1 MRVRRALIRFRD
13 GSTRAKLTIAF
24 GMLVVMAI
32 LLIGMVVGQI
42 GSIRHAVELNQ
53 QSARIIRLSHVA
65 EKGVIRVNSQ
75 MRGVLLTGN
84 FDYLDTYYEGR
95 AQFVQSMASLATLVD
110 LPEQRALVQ
119 QAVAAQADW
128 TRQFGDPLIALA
140 RRPGGRTQATA
151 ILVAAGPK
159 VRVTYINRMVA
170 SLREIE
176 ERRIAER
183 EDELYETMAHA
194 FLALGT
200 GGVCL
205 LAIAVAMAWLL
216 TRSIAIPLARLGDI
230 VDRLTGR
237 DFTVTVPVDQR
248 RRRDEIGRIARSL
261 EVFRVAGIENQRL
274 EAEAQRLIEARA
286 SDAEDAARRVRIDAE
301 RDRAT
306 IRIIGAGL
314 AAIARGDLTFR
325 LSGGLSGDAT
335 VLKQDYDS
343 ALAQLGGL
351 LGRVQKM
358 VGAVDR
364 DTRSIVFA
372 GEQLTQRTVEQSAA
386 IAIVGDRLTQVT
398 ALIDRNTTGVKRV
411 AEVAQSTGDAAEQ
424 SRRTVAEAVRAM
436 ARIDESS
443 EQIGAIAGLVRSIA
457 EQTHLL
463 ALNAQMEA
471 ARAGAAGNGFAVV
484 AREVSQLAARLRA
497 ASHDIAQSLASARA
511 CAIEGVDLVGTA
523 SGKLGLI
530 LRDVKEMSTLVTD
543 LAGAAERQ
551 AGEVQDVDARM
562 RDIARV
568 TERNAVA
575 AGEAGETLARLLTG
589 ADALARSL
597 AQFRIPDASDA
608 MALPAAA

>member
-24 GMLVVMAI
+24 GILVAMAI

-95 AQFVQSMASLATLVD
+95 AQFARSMASLATLVD

-128 TRQFGDPLIALA
+128 SRQFGDPLLALA
-140 RRPGGRTQATA
+140 RRPGGRAQATA

-159 VRVTYINRMVA
+159 ARVTYINRMVA

-183 EDELYETMAHA
+183 EGQLYETMAHA
-194 FLALGT
+194 FLALAA

-216 TRSIAIPLARLGDI
+216 TRSIAIPLATLSEI
-230 VDRLTGR
+230 VDRLTGH
-237 DFTVTVPVDQR
+237 DFAVTVPVDQR

-274 EAEAQRLIEARA
+274 EAEAQRLVEARA

-325 LSGGLSGDAT
+325 LSGGLSGDAV

-351 LGRVQKM
+351 LGRVQTM

-398 ALIDRNTTGVKRV
+398 ALIDRNTIGVRRV
-411 AEVAQSTGDAAEQ
+411 AEVAHSTGEAAEQ

-484 AREVSQLAARLRA
+484 AREVSQLATRLRA

-530 LRDVKEMSTLVTD
+530 LRDVKEMSTLVVD

-597 AQFRIPDASDA
+597 AQFRIPAAIDTG
-608 MALPAAA
+608 ALPAAA

>member
-1 MRVRRALIRFRD
+1 MIRFRD

-24 GMLVVMAI
+24 GILLTMAI
-32 LLIGMVVGQI
+32 LLIGMVANQI
-42 GSIRHAVELNQ
+42 GSIRDAVDLNQ

-65 EKGVIRVNSQ
+65 EKGVIRANSQ

-84 FDYLDTYYEGR
+84 FDYLDTYYDGR
-95 AQFVQSMASLATLVD
+95 AQFADSMASLAALVD
-110 LPEQRALVQ
+110 LPEQRALVK
-119 QAVAAQADW
+119 QAVAADADW
-128 TRQFGDPLIALA
+128 SRRYSDPLLAMA
-140 RRPGGRTQATA
+140 RRPGGRAQATA
-151 ILVAAGPK
+151 ILVAAGAK
-159 VRVTYINRMVA
+159 ARITYINRMVA

-176 ERRIAER
+176 ERRITTR
-183 EDELYETMAHA
+183 EDELHETMSHA
-194 FLALGT
+194 LFALGV
-200 GGVCL
+200 GGVAL
-205 LAIAVAMAWLL
+205 LAMAVAMGWLL
-216 TRSIAIPLARLGDI
+216 TRSIATPLARLSGI
-230 VDRLTGR
+230 VDRLAGR
-237 DFTVTVPVDQR
+237 DFTATVPVDKR

-261 EVFRVAGIENQRL
+261 EVFRVAGIENERL
-274 EAEAQRLIEARA
+274 EAEAQQLIEARA
-286 SDAEDAARRVRIDAE
+286 SDAEEAARRVRVDAE

-306 IRIIGAGL
+306 IHIIGAGL

-325 LSGGLSGDAT
+325 LPGGLSGDAA
-335 VLKQDYDS
+335 VLKQDYDA

-351 LGRVQKM
+351 LGRVWTM
-358 VGAVDR
+358 VGTVDR
-364 DTRSIVFA
+364 DTRSIVVA
-372 GEQLTQRTVEQSAA
+372 GEQLTQRTVEQSGA
-386 IAIVGDRLTQVT
+386 IAIVGDRMTQVAT
-398 ALIDRNTTGVKRV
+398 LIDRNTAGVRRV
-411 AEVAQSTGDAAEQ
+411 AEVAHSTGEAAEQ

-484 AREVSQLAARLRA
+484 AKEVSQLAARLRT

-551 AGEVQDVDARM
+551 AREVQDVDVRM

-568 TERNAVA
+568 TERNAMA

-597 AQFRIPDASDA
+597 TQFRIPDATDA
-608 MALPAAA
+608 PDATALPAAA

>member
-24 GMLVVMAI
+24 GILVAMAI

-128 TRQFGDPLIALA
+128 TRQFGDPLIAVA
-140 RRPGGRTQATA
+140 RRPGGRAQATA

-159 VRVTYINRMVA
+159 VRVTYINRMIA

-230 VDRLTGR
+230 VDRLSGR

-358 VGAVDR
+358 IGAVDR

-398 ALIDRNTTGVKRV
+398 ALIDRNTTGVRRV

-443 EQIGAIAGLVRSIA
+443 EEIGAIAGLVRSIA

-562 RDIARV
+562 RDIALV

>member
-140 RRPGGRTQATA
+140 RRPGGRTQATD

-159 VRVTYINRMVA
+159 VRVTYINRMIA

-398 ALIDRNTTGVKRV
+398 ALIDRNTTGVRRV

-551 AGEVQDVDARM
+551 ADEVQDVDARM

>member
-24 GMLVVMAI
+24 GILVAMAI

-95 AQFVQSMASLATLVD
+95 AQFVQSIASLATLVD

-140 RRPGGRTQATA
+140 RRPGGRAQATA

-398 ALIDRNTTGVKRV
+398 ALIDRNTIGVRRV

-443 EQIGAIAGLVRSIA
+443 EEIGAIAGLVRSIA

-497 ASHDIAQSLASARA
+497 ASHDIARSLASARA

>member
-24 GMLVVMAI
+24 GILVAMAI

-140 RRPGGRTQATA
+140 RRPGGRAQATA

-351 LGRVQKM
+351 LGRVQRM

-364 DTRSIVFA
+364 DARSIVFA

-386 IAIVGDRLTQVT
+386 IAIVGERLTQVT

-497 ASHDIAQSLASARA
+497 ASHDIAQSLESARA

-562 RDIARV
+562 RDIALV

-608 MALPAAA
+608 MALTAAA

>member
-24 GMLVVMAI
+24 GILVAMAI

-140 RRPGGRTQATA
+140 RRPGGRAQATA

-159 VRVTYINRMVA
+159 VRVTYINRMIA

-216 TRSIAIPLARLGDI
+216 TRSIAIPLARLSDI
-230 VDRLTGR
+230 VDRLSGR

-398 ALIDRNTTGVKRV
+398 ALIDRNTTGVRRV

-443 EQIGAIAGLVRSIA
+443 EEIGAIAGLVRSIA

-597 AQFRIPDASDA
+597 AQFRIPDAINV

>member
-1 MRVRRALIRFRD
+1 
-13 GSTRAKLTIAF
+13 
-24 GMLVVMAI
+24 MLVVMAI

-140 RRPGGRTQATA
+140 RRPGGRTQATD

-159 VRVTYINRMVA
+159 VRVTYINRMIA

-398 ALIDRNTTGVKRV
+398 ALIDRNTTGVRRV

-551 AGEVQDVDARM
+551 ADEVQDVDARM